1 MHDCFF
7 FEGGLKNLIMLVM
20 INKQARKI
28 LEIIYYF
35 PLRTSAKRCRND
47 SMPTSMRTRVQ
58 NLSTQE
64 NPVRVVAHLLSQYSE
79 GRDKDSPEQAN

>member
-1 MHDCFF
+1 MTVF
-7 FEGGLKNLIMLVM
+7 FERGLKNLIMLVM

-28 LEIIYYF
+28 LKIIYYF
-35 PLRTSAKRCRND
+35 PLRTSAKRCRKN
-47 SMPTSMRTRVQ
+47 SMPTSMKTRVQ

-79 GRDKDSPEQAN
+79 GRDKDSPKQAK